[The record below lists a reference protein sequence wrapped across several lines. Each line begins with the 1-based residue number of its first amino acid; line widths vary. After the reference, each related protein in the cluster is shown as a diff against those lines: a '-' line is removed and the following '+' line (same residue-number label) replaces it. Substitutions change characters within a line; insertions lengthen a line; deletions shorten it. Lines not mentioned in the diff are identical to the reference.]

1 MIFEELV
8 KKHTFPEVKKVLLK
22 IYPDQKKNI
31 NRYEKVFA
39 KLQQLKPKKYDL
51 ELYLSLVKKSKKWM
65 IDKSYVNVS
74 GLDKKKKDLLYA
86 IEFTPWNKWLGMKI
100 EKNTLKKYSEL
111 EIISYALYEMAFV
124 GWKENKIQ
132 GKIKKLR
139 GMVREIKSGKAKF
152 EKADI

>member
-1 MIFEELV
+1 MTFKELI

-51 ELYLSLVKKSKKWM
+51 ELYLSLVRKSKKWM
-65 IDKSYVNVS
+65 IDKSYVSVS

-111 EIISYALYEMAFV
+111 EIISYALYEMTFV
-124 GWKENKIQ
+124 Q

-139 GMVREIKSGKAKF
+139 GMVRETKSGKAKF